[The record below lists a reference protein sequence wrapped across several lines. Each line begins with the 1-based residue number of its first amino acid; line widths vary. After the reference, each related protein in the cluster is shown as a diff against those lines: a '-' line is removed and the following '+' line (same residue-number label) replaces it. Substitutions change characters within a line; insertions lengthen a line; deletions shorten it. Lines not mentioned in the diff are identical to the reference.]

1 MCKFT
6 LMDLT
11 GGGMEMMDPGQ
22 VLESGGVI
30 RVRNY
35 LGDHKKSPKG
45 DLRGLNFMLKE
56 TIRGLNQVQRGTLYK
71 KSAKIMR

>member
-1 MCKFT
+1 MALKLSGVQSTTQT
-6 LMDLT
+6 LR
-11 GGGMEMMDPGQ
+11 
-22 VLESGGVI
+22 

-71 KSAKIMR
+71 KSAKIMRNNMEIDCFTR

>member
-1 MCKFT
+1 MA
-6 LMDLT
+6 
-11 GGGMEMMDPGQ
+11 
-22 VLESGGVI
+22 

>member
-1 MCKFT
+1 MPVVSE
-6 LMDLT
+6 
-11 GGGMEMMDPGQ
+11 GR
-22 VLESGGVI
+22 S

-35 LGDHKKSPKG
+35 LGNHKKSLKE

-56 TIRGLNQVQRGTLYK
+56 TERGLNQVQRGTLYK